1 MNRRSTSSRL
11 PIPRAALLALSLLL
25 GAPVGAADSTV
36 NPPANLAVGSG
47 SGPAPA
53 AAAILAVPPAKAPVK
68 TDAHLREADGLLNL
82 GARLTERGEYG
93 TAEIAYW
100 QILHNPERTV
110 ADEKSALLGL
120 AHLYRKQGG
129 VPGADA
135 IYVTKAD
142 AIYEKFLKDYPDDE
156 RAPDALLELGRTQR
170 EMGAYNLA
178 ISRFYSVIN
187 STLKFPT
194 QGFEHYQALAKT
206 AQFEIAQTYFE
217 SGDYVAAAR
226 YFSKVRLLDLA
237 PADRAHAHF
246 MTAFSQQLGGDYEHA
261 VATLREFIAQWPED
275 QNIPQA
281 RYFLSTSLLQLN
293 RTQEALVA
301 TLELLR
307 EEHRRDTG
315 DPKRWSYWQRRTGNQ
330 IANEFFQTGDTFN
343 ALAIYKGLNE
353 LSPEPSWR
361 LPVTYQIALCYERLH
376 QLDDARAAYGL
387 IITAGKGAPGG
398 PPASPEIAQLAQM
411 SDWRLR
417 HLDWRD
423 NVERQFN
430 VFFTGSADPAA
441 AKAAPAQSPAADPAP
456 PPPPGTQPKPSAPA
470 PNSS

>member
-1 MNRRSTSSRL
+1 MNRRSISSCL
-11 PIPRAALLALSLLL
+11 PGPRAALIALSLLL
-25 GAPVGAADSTV
+25 GARAGGADSNV
-36 NPPANLAVGSG
+36 SPPANLAVGGG

-53 AAAILAVPPAKAPVK
+53 AAASLAVPPAKAPVK

-82 GARLTERGEYG
+82 GARLTERGEYS

-100 QILHNPERTV
+100 QILHNPERTIP
-110 ADEKSALLGL
+110 DEKSALLGL

-261 VATLREFIAQWPED
+261 VATLRDFIAQWPDD

-301 TLELLR
+301 TLDLLR
-307 EEHRRDTG
+307 EEHRRDAG

-387 IITAGKGAPGG
+387 IIAAGKGAPDA
-398 PPASPEIAQLAQM
+398 PAPSSDIAQLAQM

-430 VFFTGSADPAA
+430 VFFTGSAEPGAPKATPAQPPAA
-441 AKAAPAQSPAADPAP
+441 EPAP